1 MFICFFLFVRLESE
15 FIEKIVGDVLKK
27 LHATSSSHTMAG
39 LFGIDVRVSKVESLL
54 DMESPD
60 VLIVGI
66 WGMGGIG
73 KTTIAEA
80 VCNKVRS
87 RFEGIFFEN
96 FRQQSDLRRSFLSQL
111 LGQEIL
117 NTIGSLSFRDSFVR
131 ERLRRIKVFIVLDD
145 VDYLMRLEEWRD
157 LLDGRNSS
165 FGPGSKVLITSRD
178 KQVLS
183 NVVDETYEV
192 DGLNYEDAIQLF
204 SSKALKN
211 CIPTIDQRHLIDE
224 IVSHVQGNP
233 LALKVLGSSLYGKS
247 IEEWRSAL
255 KKLAQ
260 DPQIE
265 RALRISYDGLD
276 SEQKSIFLDI
286 AHFFKGWE
294 QNQATR
300 ILDGFYGRPVI
311 FDISTLIDKCLIT
324 TDNNYDDSCDEYLQM
339 HDLLQEMAFN
349 IVRAESDFPGERSR
363 LCHPPDVVQVLEE
376 NKVQATAINCRS
388 CICSKVDVF

>member
-1 MFICFFLFVRLESE
+1 M
-15 FIEKIVGDVLKK
+15 
-27 LHATSSSHTMAG
+27 SSSHTKTG
-39 LFGIDVRVSKVESLL
+39 LFGIDVRVSKVEFLL

-80 VCNKVRS
+80 VCSKVRS

-96 FRQQSDLRRSFLSQL
+96 FRQQSDLRRKFLKRL
-111 LGQEIL
+111 LGQETL
-117 NTIGSLSFRDSFVR
+117 NTMGSLSFRDSLVR
-131 ERLRRIKVFIVLDD
+131 DRLRRIKVFIVLDD
-145 VDYLMRLEEWRD
+145 VDDLMRFEEWRD

-192 DGLNYEDAIQLF
+192 EGLNDEEAIQLF

-211 CIPTIDQRHLIDE
+211 CIPTIDQKRLIE
-224 IVSHVQGNP
+224 QIVRHVQGNP
-233 LALKVLGSSLYGKS
+233 LALIVLGSSLYGKS
-247 IEEWRSAL
+247 MEEWRSAMN
-255 KKLAQ
+255 KLAQ
-260 DPQIE
+260 HPNIE
-265 RALRISYDGLD
+265 DVLRISYDGLD

-286 AHFFKGWE
+286 AHFFTRWDQYEVK
-294 QNQATR
+294 R
-300 ILDGFYGRPVI
+300 ILDCLYGRSVM

-324 TDNNYDDSCDEYLQM
+324 ISQFRLEM
-339 HDLLQEMAFN
+339 HDLLREMAFN
-349 IVRAESDFPGERSR
+349 IVRAESDFPAERSR
-363 LCHPPDVVQVLEE
+363 LCHPPDVGQVLEE
-376 NKVQATAINCRS
+376 NKVKATAINCRS
-388 CICSKVDVF
+388 CICSKVDVFE

>member
-1 MFICFFLFVRLESE
+1 VFFLFVSPESE

-27 LHATSSSHTMAG
+27 LHAMSSSHTTTG

-54 DMESPD
+54 NMESPD

-80 VCNKVRS
+80 VCNKVHS
-87 RFEGIFFEN
+87 RFERIFFAN
-96 FRQQSDLRRSFLSQL
+96 CRQQSDLKRRFLKRL
-111 LGQEIL
+111 LGQETL
-117 NTIGSLSFRDSFVR
+117 NTMGSLSFLDSFVR
-131 ERLRRIKVFIVLDD
+131 DRLRRIKVFIVLDD
-145 VDYLMRLEEWRD
+145 VDNSMALEEWRD

-165 FGPGSKVLITSRD
+165 FGPGSKVLITSRN
-178 KQVLS
+178 KQVLT
-183 NVVDETYEV
+183 NVVDETYKVE
-192 DGLNYEDAIQLF
+192 GLNYEDAIQLF

-211 CIPTIDQRHLIDE
+211 CIPTIYQRDLIE
-224 IVSHVQGNP
+224 QIAWHVKGNP

-265 RALRISYDGLD
+265 MALRISYDGLD

-286 AHFFKGWE
+286 AHFFNRMKPKE
-294 QNQATR
+294 ATR
-300 ILDGFYGRPVI
+300 ILDCLYGRSVI
-311 FDISTLIDKCLIT
+311 FDINTLIDKCLIT
-324 TDNNYDDSCDEYLQM
+324 TNKFDKRLEM
-339 HDLLQEMAFN
+339 HNLLQEMAFN

-376 NKVQATAINCRS
+376 NKVKAIAINCRS
-388 CICSKVDVF
+388 CICSKVDVFE